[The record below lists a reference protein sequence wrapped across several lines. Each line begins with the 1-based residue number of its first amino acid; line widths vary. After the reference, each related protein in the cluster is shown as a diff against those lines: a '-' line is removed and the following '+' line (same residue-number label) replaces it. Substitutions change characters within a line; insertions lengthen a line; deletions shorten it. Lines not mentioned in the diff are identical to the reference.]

1 MPDTM
6 TGELYA
12 VVYAMCVKTCHLFA
26 YDGLDCFA
34 LPCDVMYKIWSINL
48 YIYIYSLELGP
59 ANDPDHWRRNRG
71 GQGGHVPP
79 PPLFRVGGG
88 KDMCVP
94 PHTFRPRI

>member
-12 VVYAMCVKTCHLFA
+12 VVYAMCVKTWHLFA

-48 YIYIYSLELGP
+48 YIYSL
-59 ANDPDHWRRNRG
+59 RG
-71 GQGGHVPP
+71 RH
-79 PPLFRVGGG
+79 
-88 KDMCVP
+88 
-94 PHTFRPRI
+94 

>member
-12 VVYAMCVKTCHLFA
+12 MVYAMCVKTCHLFA

-48 YIYIYSLELGP
+48 YIVTVNH
-59 ANDPDHWRRNRG
+59 A
-71 GQGGHVPP
+71 
-79 PPLFRVGGG
+79 LFPKKITLKKALSTKYVIL
-88 KDMCVP
+88 
-94 PHTFRPRI
+94 TF

>member
-48 YIYIYSLELGP
+48 YIYIYDIWASPECNITSESTYDTIEQLRAKAQEFCIG
-59 ANDPDHWRRNRG
+59 
-71 GQGGHVPP
+71 
-79 PPLFRVGGG
+79 
-88 KDMCVP
+88 
-94 PHTFRPRI
+94 

>member
-48 YIYIYSLELGP
+48 YIYSGVKIQ
-59 ANDPDHWRRNRG
+59 NRYT
-71 GQGGHVPP
+71 
-79 PPLFRVGGG
+79 
-88 KDMCVP
+88 MW
-94 PHTFRPRI
+94 